1 MMLIT
6 APIPSRKNTTPKLMP
21 RKIAKNPK
29 NTTNPALPRIKTPVQ
44 MRPDISLAFRYSL
57 ILFSPLLNL
66 SV

>member
-1 MMLIT
+1 
-6 APIPSRKNTTPKLMP
+6 MP